1 MFDSVATSTHYDDM
15 APRLPTLDR
24 IVHEMDALSAA
35 TEMAEGRGDA
45 EEARRLCRTY
55 LWRMEPETTE
65 EAVTM
70 AALQRILK
78 RPVTAEVSDLV
89 PAPWE
94 DHVADLA
101 AVAWT
106 AWAASDRL
114 KAEAVLFT
122 LKSKRRQD
130 QGVFTAEGG
139 ALHLL
144 TLYFWTDATAALIQ
158 EDNPGAR
165 RFFRRA
171 LDLGSQFGTASHPM
185 ISWAYAASM
194 ARC

>member
-1 MFDSVATSTHYDDM
+1 
-15 APRLPTLDR
+15 
-24 IVHEMDALSAA
+24 
-35 TEMAEGRGDA
+35 
-45 EEARRLCRTY
+45 
-55 LWRMEPETTE
+55 MEPESTE

-78 RPVTAEVSDLV
+78 RPVTAGITDLV
-89 PAPWE
+89 PTPWE
-94 DHVADLA
+94 DHMADLA
-101 AVAWT
+101 ALAWT

-122 LKSKRRQD
+122 LRSKRRQD

-144 TLYFWTDATAALIQ
+144 TLYFWTDATAALVSDDRQ
-158 EDNPGAR
+158 GAR
-165 RFFRRA
+165 RFFKRA
-171 LDLGSQFGTASHPM
+171 LDLGAQFGTPSHPM

-194 ARC
+194 AHC